1 MGSDPE
7 NSQDLRELDVVQQ
20 WFQAVITH
28 ADGVDGGMR
37 SPAAQELI
45 HLGRGEM
52 EEVILGS
59 RNLTARER
67 LSIYANAYYAR
78 LVECLG
84 ECFPVFRR
92 AVGQDV
98 FNGFAFEYLRHYPSR
113 SYTLDH
119 LGNHFVR
126 FLKET
131 RPQADSDVAQAETS
145 WPDFLIDLATLEWT
159 IARVFD
165 GPGVEGEEILSGP
178 DLLAVPA
185 QRFSEAKLVPVAC
198 LRLLRFRYPVNAY
211 YTTARRAGDQDEI
224 SIPEPCEELVAITR
238 RHYIVRRYP
247 LTVPQHVLLQSLQ
260 EGHTVGESIA
270 SAAEAS
276 QMDDEELAGQLH
288 SWFRFWTAEQF
299 FQSIESNA

>member
-1 MGSDPE
+1 MMGSDPE
-7 NSQDLRELDVVQQ
+7 NSRSFRKLDVVQR

-28 ADGVDGGMR
+28 ADGVDGGMH

-45 HLGRGEM
+45 HLDRGEL
-52 EEVILGS
+52 EEVILRS
-59 RNLTARER
+59 NNLTAQKR
-67 LSIYANAYYAR
+67 LTIYANAYYAR

-98 FNGFAFEYLRHYPSR
+98 FNGFAFEYLQHYPSR

-119 LGNHFVR
+119 LGDKFVC

-131 RPQADSDVAQAETS
+131 RSEADSDVAEAETS

-165 GPGVEGEEILSGP
+165 GPGVERENILSGA

-185 QRFSEAKLVPVAC
+185 QRFSEARLVPVVC

-211 YTTARRAGDQDEI
+211 YTAARRVGDHDEV
-224 SIPEPCEELVAITR
+224 SIPEPCEELVAVSR

-270 SAAEAS
+270 VAAEAS
-276 QMDDEELAGQLH
+276 QMDDDELAGQLH

-299 FQSIESNA
+299 FQSIEV